1 MVDWENYATIGIGRP
16 QELITA
22 PPIADRSH
30 KDMAVSLGSKESL
43 AMPLKIELPDDLIH
57 DLEQEAARQRIP
69 LAEIISEA
77 LHLWRANRAASAHDR
92 ERVMQVL
99 RARGLLC
106 ELPAEL
112 AAGAQP
118 LAGEELDLLA
128 TEAAQGGSVSELIVR
143 ERR

>member
-1 MVDWENYATIGIGRP
+1 MAQGALTNVVMLEERTSPTVG
-16 QELITA
+16 
-22 PPIADRSH
+22 RSH
-30 KDMAVSLGSKESL
+30 KDMDVSLGSMERL
-43 AMPLKIELPDDLIH
+43 AMPLRIELPDDLIR

-77 LHLWRANRAASAHDR
+77 LHLWRASRAASAHDR
-92 ERVMQVL
+92 ERVMQAL

-118 LAGEELDLLA
+118 LAAEALELLA
-128 TEAAQGGSVSELIVR
+128 TKAAQGGPVSELIVQ
-143 ERR
+143 ERRGEV

>member
-1 MVDWENYATIGIGRP
+1 
-16 QELITA
+16 
-22 PPIADRSH
+22 
-30 KDMAVSLGSKESL
+30 
-43 AMPLKIELPDDLIH
+43 MPLRIELPDDLIH

-77 LHLWRANRAASAHDR
+77 LQLWRASRAASAHDR

-112 AAGAQP
+112 AASAQP
-118 LAGEELDLLA
+118 LAVEELDVLA
-128 TEAAQGGSVSELIVR
+128 TKAAQGGPVSELIVQ
-143 ERR
+143 ERRGEA

>member
-1 MVDWENYATIGIGRP
+1 M
-16 QELITA
+16 
-22 PPIADRSH
+22 
-30 KDMAVSLGSKESL
+30 
-43 AMPLKIELPDDLIH
+43 ELPDDLIH
-57 DLEQEAARQRIP
+57 DLEQEVARQRIP

-77 LHLWRANRAASAHDR
+77 LHLWRASRAASAHDR

-112 AAGAQP
+112 AAGTQP

-128 TEAAQGGSVSELIVR
+128 TKAVQGGPVAELIVH
-143 ERR
+143 ERRGEV

>member
-1 MVDWENYATIGIGRP
+1 
-16 QELITA
+16 
-22 PPIADRSH
+22 
-30 KDMAVSLGSKESL
+30 
-43 AMPLKIELPDDLIH
+43 MPLRIELPDDLIH

-77 LHLWRANRAASAHDR
+77 LHLWRASRVASAHDR

-99 RARGLLC
+99 QARGLLC

-128 TEAAQGGSVSELIVR
+128 TKAAQGGPVAELIVH
-143 ERR
+143 ERRGEV

>member
-1 MVDWENYATIGIGRP
+1 MDF
-16 QELITA
+16 
-22 PPIADRSH
+22 
-30 KDMAVSLGSKESL
+30 SLSSKERL

-57 DLEQEAARQRIP
+57 DLEQEAARQRLP

-77 LHLWRANRAASAHDR
+77 LHLWRSRRAASAHDR

-112 AAGAQP
+112 TAGAQP
-118 LAGEELDLLA
+118 LAVEELELPA
-128 TEAAQGGSVSELIVR
+128 TKAAQGGPVSELIVQ
-143 ERR
+143 ERRGET

>member
-1 MVDWENYATIGIGRP
+1 MAPGALINASRFGERTSPIVDRG
-16 QELITA
+16 
-22 PPIADRSH
+22 H
-30 KDMAVSLGSKESL
+30 KDIDVSVGRKERL
-43 AMPLKIELPDDLIH
+43 AMPLRIELPDDLIH

-77 LHLWRANRAASAHDR
+77 LHLWRASRVASAHDR

-99 RARGLLC
+99 RARGMLC

-118 LAGEELDLLA
+118 LAVEELELPA
-128 TEAAQGGSVSELIVR
+128 TKAAQGGPVSELIVQ
-143 ERR
+143 ERRGET

>member
-1 MVDWENYATIGIGRP
+1 MAQGTLTNAVRLGERASPIVGRN
-16 QELITA
+16 
-22 PPIADRSH
+22 H
-30 KDMAVSLGSKESL
+30 KDKNVSLGSKERL
-43 AMPLKIELPDDLIH
+43 AMPLRIELPDDLIR

-77 LHLWRANRAASAHDR
+77 LHLWRASRAASAHDR

-118 LAGEELDLLA
+118 LAVEELEQLA
-128 TEAAQGGSVSELIVR
+128 TKAAQGGPVSELIVQ
-143 ERR
+143 ERRGEA